1 MYCVVGEKVLPCE
14 VKKRDERQSLC
25 KVGAAK
31 KEQRVANNCLF
42 GSEEAARQFL
52 KEKRKAKMEENKQ
65 VVTNVEK
72 CNALYDELFKE
83 TGIEVRTIDRQW
95 TVSMA
100 TKHIASLKK
109 KLADKP
115 EMHSKNVSKAFH
127 CAPSKKESDVKR
139 GRNTSYSKKPSGGTS
154 KNKSQQSRKRDHK

>member
-14 VKKRDERQSLC
+14 VIRKDERLSLC

-42 GSEEAARQFL
+42 SSEESAREFL
-52 KEKRKAKMEENKQ
+52 KKKRKAKMEENKQ
-65 VVTNVEK
+65 VASNVEK
-72 CNALYDELFKE
+72 CNDLYEELFKE
-83 TGIEVRTIDRQW
+83 TGIEVRMIDRQW

-100 TKHIASLKK
+100 TKHIGSLKK

-139 GRNTSYSKKPSGGTS
+139 GRNTSNGKKPSQGASRS
-154 KNKSQQSRKRDHK
+154 KSHSSGKRDHK

>member
-14 VKKRDERQSLC
+14 VKKRDERVSLC

-42 GSEEAARQFL
+42 PSEEAAREFL
-52 KEKRKAKMEENKQ
+52 KKKRKAKVEENKQ
-65 VVTNVEK
+65 VVSNVEK

-83 TGIEVRTIDRQW
+83 TGIEVRMIDRQW

-100 TKHIASLKK
+100 TKHIGSLKK

-115 EMHSKNVSKAFH
+115 EMHGKNVSKAFH

-139 GRNTSYSKKPSGGTS
+139 GRNTSYSKKPSQGASKS
-154 KNKSQQSRKRDHK
+154 KNHSSGKRDHK